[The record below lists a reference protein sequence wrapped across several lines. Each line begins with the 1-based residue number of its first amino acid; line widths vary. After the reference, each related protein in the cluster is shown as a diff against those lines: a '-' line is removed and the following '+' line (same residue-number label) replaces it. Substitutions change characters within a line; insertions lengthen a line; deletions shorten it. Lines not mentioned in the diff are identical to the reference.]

1 MVNSHVNL
9 IFLDAPHNAQFVN
22 FLPGAA
28 RARDAAQVG
37 AFGFTLPTDR
47 AVETRG

>member
-37 AFGFTLPTDR
+37 AFSFTLPTDR
-47 AVETRG
+47 AMETRG